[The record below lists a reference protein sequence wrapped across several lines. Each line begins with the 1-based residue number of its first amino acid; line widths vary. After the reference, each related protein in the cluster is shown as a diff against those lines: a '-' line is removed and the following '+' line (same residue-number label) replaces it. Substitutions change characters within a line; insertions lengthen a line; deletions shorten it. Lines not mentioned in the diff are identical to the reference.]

1 MNEPLKDMPE
11 AERIPEAEI
20 RTRSRLS
27 IVWII
32 PLVAALVGG
41 WLAYK
46 ALTEKGPTVTITFQS
61 AEGLEAG
68 KTKVRYKD
76 VEVGKVEA
84 INLSEDLSKVVVTA
98 SLVKGAENYLNEE
111 TRFWVV
117 RARVGGGQ
125 VSGLGTLFSGAYIGI
140 DPGEG
145 KESMRHFVGL
155 EKPPPVAMDTPG
167 RKFTLRAEK
176 LGSLDVG
183 SPVHFRQI
191 KVGQVVGYDLAP
203 AGRAVN
209 IEIFIHEPHDKRVYK
224 NTRFWNAGGLSVA
237 LDARGVKVNTESL
250 LALVIG
256 GVAFETPENLEPGG
270 AADDDTVFP
279 LYADY
284 ESIQEKTYT
293 LKQYYVLYFD
303 DSIRGLSIGAPVEFR
318 GITLG
323 EVADISLEYAKESM
337 SFRIPVLIAIEP
349 ERIAVD
355 QEAGKDQEE
364 LLERLIAKGLRAQLK
379 TGSLLTGQL
388 FVDLGFYPEAPA
400 MLRRAGASGR
410 YLEIP
415 TTPAPLKEIT
425 DNLISTLN
433 KIGKIPFEELSQSLA
448 RSIDDV
454 GQTAKTVDSNF
465 REIKQDFESA
475 TEALKQTLEETRAL
489 ASQLN
494 QDSAPAL
501 TQTLTQTQRTLAAAE
516 DVLSSDAPLYHN
528 LQNTLN
534 ELSQAARA
542 FRELADYLER
552 HPDSLLRGKGEN

>member
-1 MNEPLKDMPE
+1 MTEPSKDFSDVE
-11 AERIPEAEI
+11 KIPEAEI
-20 RTRSRLS
+20 RTRSRVS

-84 INLSEDLSKVVVTA
+84 INLSEDLSTVVVTA
-98 SLVKGAENYLNEE
+98 TLVKGAADYLNEG

-145 KESMRHFVGL
+145 KNSMRHFAGL

-167 RKFTLRAEK
+167 KKFTLRAEK
-176 LGSLDVG
+176 LGSLDIG
-183 SPVHFRQI
+183 SPVYFRQI
-191 KVGQVVGYDLAP
+191 KVGQVVGYELAP

-209 IEIFIHEPHDKRVYK
+209 IEIFIHQPHDKRVYN

-270 AADDDTVFP
+270 TADEDTVFP
-279 LYADY
+279 LYPDY

-318 GITLG
+318 GILIG
-323 EVADISLEYAKESM
+323 EVVDISLEYAKESM
-337 SFRIPVLIAIEP
+337 AFRIPVLIAIEP

-355 QEAGKDQEE
+355 REVEKDHEE

-379 TGSLLTGQL
+379 TGNLLTGQL
-388 FVDLGFYPEAPA
+388 FVDLGFYPEAPLA
-400 MLRRAGASGR
+400 QRHGKALGR
-410 YLEIP
+410 YPEIP
-415 TTPAPLKEIT
+415 TMPAPLKEIT

-433 KIGKIPFEELSQSLA
+433 KIGKIPFEELSQGLA

-454 GQTAKTVDSNF
+454 GLSAKTVASDF

-475 TEALKQTLEETRAL
+475 TAALKQTLEETRAL
-489 ASQLN
+489 AARLS
-494 QDSAPAL
+494 QDSTPAL
-501 TQTLTQTQRTLAAAE
+501 TQTLTQAQRTLAAAE

-552 HPDSLLRGKGEN
+552 HPDALLRGKGEN